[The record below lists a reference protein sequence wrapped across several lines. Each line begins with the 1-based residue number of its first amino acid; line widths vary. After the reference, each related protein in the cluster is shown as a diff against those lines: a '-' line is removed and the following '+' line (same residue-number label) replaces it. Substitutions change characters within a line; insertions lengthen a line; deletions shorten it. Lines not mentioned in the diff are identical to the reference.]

1 MNLFLKGWE
10 VAEELD
16 FIDDV
21 KHSGFSSD
29 SIAFAFLILIFFF
42 FFFLHL
48 VYFKIKNTQDGVF
61 KNI

>member
-42 FFFLHL
+42 FFFFYTLFSL
-48 VYFKIKNTQDGVF
+48 K
-61 KNI
+61 